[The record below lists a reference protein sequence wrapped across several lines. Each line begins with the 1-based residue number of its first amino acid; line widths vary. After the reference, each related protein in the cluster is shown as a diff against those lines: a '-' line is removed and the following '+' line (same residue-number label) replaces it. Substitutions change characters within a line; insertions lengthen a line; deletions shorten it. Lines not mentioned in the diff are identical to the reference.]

1 MIRHLLRWLVDAQI
15 GPVDLA
21 HSMRA
26 LRQVVT
32 SGKRRNLIH
41 RTLALLDSYDVS
53 VLAGP
58 RATACRLSTSAFN
71 GDYAVN
77 L

>member
-1 MIRHLLRWLVDAQI
+1 
-15 GPVDLA
+15 
-21 HSMRA
+21 MRA